1 MIDMTPEQ
9 AHIVYQTTTSQGWK
23 TVLSILEA
31 DKKEIEQHLINPKVA
46 HDFTQYYRGA
56 LATLL
61 NIFDLNQL
69 AFNVI
74 NEAAQRQ
81 KRKEESDE

>member
-1 MIDMTPEQ
+1 
-9 AHIVYQTTTSQGWK
+9 
-23 TVLSILEA
+23 
-31 DKKEIEQHLINPKVA
+31 
-46 HDFTQYYRGA
+46 
-56 LATLL
+56 L